1 LYPPR
6 QEDTAPMA
14 KRAAGKRD
22 LVKAPTGSHYAKRKA
37 GGEFK
42 EMDEVGRSQRADR
55 RVKAKAAS
63 KSGFGDQG
71 DRKRAAKR
79 ATKKR

>member
-1 LYPPR
+1 
-6 QEDTAPMA
+6 MA
-14 KRAAGKRD
+14 KKRAAGKRD
-22 LVKAPTGSHYAKRKA
+22 RVTTPTGSFYTKRTA

-42 EMDEVGRSQRADR
+42 ELDEVGRSQRADR
-55 RVKAKAAS
+55 RVKAKTAT

-71 DRKRAAKR
+71 DQKRTTKRAAKKR

>member
-1 LYPPR
+1 M
-6 QEDTAPMA
+6 APMA
-14 KRAAGKRD
+14 KRQRD
-22 LVKAPTGSHYAKRKA
+22 LVKAPTGSYYAKRRA

-55 RVKAKAAS
+55 RVKAKTAT

-71 DRKRAAKR
+71 DRKRTTKR

>member
-1 LYPPR
+1 
-6 QEDTAPMA
+6 MA

-22 LVKAPTGSHYAKRKA
+22 LVKPPTGSHYAKRKA
-37 GGEFK
+37 SGEFR

-55 RVKAKAAS
+55 RIKAKTAA

-71 DRKRAAKR
+71 DRKRTSKR